1 MYGCRTRAS
10 HEESPMDCTHTLS
23 LGDPLEPARKAT
35 ARMLHERERTFSLP
49 QPFYNDE
56 RLFQIDMQEIFHKE
70 WLIAGMTC
78 EIPTKGNFITLQLG
92 DNPILVVRGAE
103 GQIHAF
109 HNVCRHRGSRLCVS
123 DKGKVAKLVC
133 PYHQWT
139 YELDGRLLFAG
150 TEMGADFKLS
160 DYNLKPVH
168 CKSAGGFIFIS
179 LAENPPAI
187 DEFLAG
193 LAHYMEPYDMENT
206 KVAVQSVMPEKANWK
221 LVIENNRECY
231 HCNGSHPELLN
242 TLLEWDDT
250 NDPRATQEFK
260 DHVAECAAAWDA
272 EKIPYVHAGFGLRNR
287 IVRMPLLKGTVS
299 MTMDGKPG
307 CKKLMGRIQ
316 NPDLG
321 SMRILHLP
329 HSWNHCMG
337 DHLINFTVW
346 PISAQ
351 ETVVIT
357 KWLVHKDAVEG
368 VDYDVERLRQVWDA
382 TNDQDRR
389 LGEENQR
396 GINSTAYQPGPYS
409 KTYEFGVVNFLDW
422 YSERMLN
429 NLGDTPAQS
438 LRQASG
444 E

>member
-1 MYGCRTRAS
+1 MDVT
-10 HEESPMDCTHTLS
+10 SPLS
-23 LGDPLEPARKAT
+23 LVDPLEPARKAT
-35 ARMLHERERTFSLP
+35 AAMLKERDHTFSLP

-56 RLFQIDMQEIFHKE
+56 RLFQLDMQEIFHKE

-78 EIPTKGNFITLQLG
+78 EIPAKGNYLTLQVG
-92 DNPILVVRGAE
+92 DNPVIVLRGAE
-103 GQIHAF
+103 GQVHAF

-150 TEMGADFKLS
+150 TEMGADFDMKQ
-160 DYNLKPVH
+160 YGLKPVH
-168 CKSAGGFIFIS
+168 VKTAGGYIFIS

-187 DEFLAG
+187 DDFLST

-206 KVAVQSVMPEKANWK
+206 KVAVQTTLREAANWK
-221 LVIENNRECY
+221 LVMENNRECY
-231 HCNGSHPELLN
+231 HCSGSHPELLN
-242 TLLEWDDT
+242 TLLEWDDVT
-250 NDPRATQEFK
+250 DPRASQAFK
-260 DHVAECAAAWDA
+260 DQVAACTRAWDA
-272 EKIPYVHAGFGLRNR
+272 EKIPYAHASFGLRNR
-287 IVRMPLLKGTVS
+287 IVRMPLLEGTVS
-299 MTMDGKPG
+299 MTMDGKQG
-307 CKKLMGRIQ
+307 SKKLMGRIQ

-337 DHLINFTVW
+337 DHMIVFTVW
-346 PISAQ
+346 PIGPQ
-351 ETVVIT
+351 ETVVTT
-357 KWLVHKDAVEG
+357 KWLVHKDAEEG
-368 VDYDVERLRQVWDA
+368 VDYDVARLREVWGA

-389 LGEENQR
+389 LAEENQR
-396 GINSTAYQPGPYS
+396 GINSSAYQPGPYS
-409 KTYEFGVVNFLDW
+409 KTYEFGVINFLDW

-429 NLGDTPAQS
+429 NLGDTPATK
-438 LRQASG
+438 LRQVGA